1 MSKTFKTT
9 KGTELALMNLKGKDY
24 LIVANRLL
32 WFVEEVPHYSIET
45 NFLTL
50 TEESCVAHTTLTIFD
65 KDGRATKRVTATK
78 KETKKDFP
86 DFIEKAETGS
96 LGRALAY
103 LGYGTQFA
111 QQDFEEGTRLA
122 DAPLAVVAEAPAVAP
137 VVKPSFRKPA
147 TKANNALQDG
157 INASG
162 SNHALASNK
171 GVGVTGDAS
180 GKGTSSTNS
189 GWE

>member
-1 MSKTFKTT
+1 MGKTFKTP
-9 KGTELALMNLKGKDY
+9 KGTDLALMNLKGKDY

-32 WFVEEVPHYSIET
+32 WFVEEVPNYSIET
-45 NFLTL
+45 NFLSL
-50 TEESCVAHTTLTIFD
+50 TEDSCVAHSTIIIFD
-65 KDGRATKRVTATK
+65 KEGKVSKRVTATK

-111 QQDFEEGTRLA
+111 QQDMEEGERLA
-122 DAPLAVVAEAPAVAP
+122 DAPLAVVDTPPATVAR
-137 VVKPSFRKPA
+137 PSFRKAAPKAVEA
-147 TKANNALQDG
+147 TSAT
-157 INASG
+157 ASLTNTTTSNGAG
-162 SNHALASNK
+162 STSP
-171 GVGVTGDAS
+171 
-180 GKGTSSTNS
+180 GT